1 MAAEDLLVFVH
12 IEKCAGTAVNTWLQ
26 LSHHMGN
33 LYVRGS
39 NIEVTALRWGDINPV
54 DLDDVKLR
62 SISSHHLRT
71 YPKTVRS
78 RTLHYMTLLR
88 NPIARWISYVRFF
101 RKLVPQEAQPQ
112 LSLREYAEW
121 MLEQPLERT
130 LAQRNGQMN
139 FLAEHEWYR
148 RNYQETIAIDWTA
161 QPDAFERYLQE
172 RFALALELI
181 RDFDVVGIVEDIDG
195 FTRLLQARAPAW
207 DLPLI
212 AIDGLNPTHVTEGPP
227 VDTSWITMDDSVG
240 RKLFAAFAEDFE
252 LHQRA
257 SDRLVADLAR
267 LP

>member
-1 MAAEDLLVFVH
+1 
-12 IEKCAGTAVNTWLQ
+12 
-26 LSHHMGN
+26 MGN
-33 LYVRGS
+33 LYVKGS
-39 NIEVTALRWGDINPV
+39 NVPVTALRWSDINPV
-54 DLDDVKLR
+54 DLADLKLR

-71 YPKTVRS
+71 YPPSIGT

-101 RKLVPQEAQPQ
+101 RKLVPAEAQPQ

-130 LAQRNGQMN
+130 LAQRNGQTN

-148 RNYQETIAIDWTA
+148 RNYEEAVLIDWTA
-161 QPDAFERYLQE
+161 QPDAFARYRQE

-181 RDFDVVGIVEDIDG
+181 RDFDVVGIVEEVDQ
-195 FTRLLQARAPAW
+195 FTQLLQARAVAW
-207 DLPLI
+207 DIPLI

-240 RKLFAAFAEDFE
+240 RKLFEAFSEDFE

-257 SDRLVADLAR
+257 SDRLFADLR
-267 LP
+267 QLR